1 MNDSAEKTNGSL
13 KKYFR
18 RLLVNDHIVLHNFE
32 SCRRSPEEKIMIRRS
47 PAEEKQKQDAFGG
60 PDLDS
65 LERAVSGCRRCEL
78 HMTRNNTVFGTGNRS
93 APIVFVGEAPG
104 RDEDLQGIPFVGRA
118 GKLLD
123 KILEAIGFGRDD
135 VYIANILK
143 CRPPGNRDPKE
154 EEVEAC
160 ERYLAAQL
168 KLIDPV
174 LICALGR
181 VAAQNLLKT
190 KASLKVLRESEH
202 YYNGIRVVA
211 TYHPAAL
218 LRNPAY
224 KRPTWEDMKLLRRLH
239 DEALE
244 SR

>member
-1 MNDSAEKTNGSL
+1 MNNPAENINGSL
-13 KKYFR
+13 KKYLK
-18 RLLVNDHIVLHNFE
+18 RLSLNDHIVLHNFE
-32 SCRRSPEEKIMIRRS
+32 DSSRLPGEKVMIKTS
-47 PAEEKQKQDAFGG
+47 PAEGGGTQGDFGG
-60 PDLDS
+60 SDLDS
-65 LERAVSGCRRCEL
+65 LEKAVSECRGCEL
-78 HMTRNNTVFGTGNRS
+78 HKTRNNTVFGAGNRS
-93 APIVFVGEAPG
+93 SAIVFIGEAPG
-104 RDEDLQGIPFVGRA
+104 RDEDLQGVPFVGRA

-123 KILEAIGFGRDD
+123 KILEAIGFSREDI
-135 VYIANILK
+135 YIANILK

-190 KASLKVLRESEH
+190 KASLKVLRESTH
-202 YYNGIRVVA
+202 YYNGIKVVA

-224 KRPTWEDMKLLRRLH
+224 KRPTWDDMKLLRSLH

>member
-1 MNDSAEKTNGSL
+1 MTCSL
-13 KKYFR
+13 ENFTGPMREYFK
-18 RLLVNDHIVLHNFE
+18 RLAFNDHSVLYNIHAGSRQRGE
-32 SCRRSPEEKIMIRRS
+32 MAMMKTSPPEGEATERRPVSS
-47 PAEEKQKQDAFGG
+47 Q
-60 PDLDS
+60 LDS
-65 LERAVSGCRRCEL
+65 LEKEVAGCNGCTL
-78 HMTRNNTVFGTGNRS
+78 HTTRNNTVFGSGNPS
-93 APIVFVGEAPG
+93 SPIVFIGEAPG
-104 RDEDLQGIPFVGRA
+104 RDEDLQGVPFVGRA

-135 VYIANILK
+135 IYIANILK

-160 ERYLAAQL
+160 ERFLVSQIRS
-168 KLIDPV
+168 IDPV

-190 KASLKVLRESEH
+190 KASLKSLREGVH
-202 YYNGIRVVA
+202 YYEGIRVIV

-224 KRPTWEDMKLLRRLH
+224 KRPTWDDMKLLRSLY
-239 DEALE
+239 DEDSG

>member
-1 MNDSAEKTNGSL
+1 MNNSAENTNVSL
-13 KKYFR
+13 KKYLK
-18 RLLVNDHIVLHNFE
+18 RLLLNDHVVLHNFE
-32 SCRRSPEEKIMIRRS
+32 DCCGSPEEKIMVKTS
-47 PAEEKQKQDAFGG
+47 PAGEEEKEMVSGG
-60 PDLDS
+60 SDLDS
-65 LERAVSGCRRCEL
+65 LEKAVTGCRRCEL
-78 HMTRNNTVFGTGNRS
+78 YRTRNNTVFGAGNRAAS
-93 APIVFVGEAPG
+93 IVFIGEAPG

-123 KILEAIGFGRDD
+123 KILEAIGFSRDD
-135 VYIANILK
+135 IYIANILK

-168 KLIDPV
+168 KSIDPV

-244 SR
+244 TR